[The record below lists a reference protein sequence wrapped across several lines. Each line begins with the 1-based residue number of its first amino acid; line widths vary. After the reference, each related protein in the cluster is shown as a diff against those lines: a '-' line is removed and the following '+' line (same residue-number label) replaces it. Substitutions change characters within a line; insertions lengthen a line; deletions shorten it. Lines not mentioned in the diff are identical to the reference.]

1 MVESAARTAGPATVR
16 EVERKYRV
24 HGLFRLP
31 ELVGADTGVAA
42 VDDRG
47 TVALEALY
55 YDTAD
60 LRLAREGITLRRRA
74 GGFDEGWH
82 LKLPVP
88 GAASGTRDELQFPL
102 SAGGADGAPPQEL
115 VDYVRAYVRRE
126 PLQHMAAL
134 RTERRTLLL
143 RDAEG
148 SALAELVDDTV
159 SVLDGGAVAARFRE
173 LEVEARGGDDAEVE
187 ATLDRISAA
196 LTGAGTVNGEFVS
209 KAVRALGPRAAAP
222 PEVPAPGKV
231 HPRDPARL
239 AVQAHLATH
248 VRAFRLQDVR
258 VRRDSPDSVH
268 QMRVAARRIRS
279 GLKVFSPLVEEAW
292 STPLRRELAWIA
304 GLLGEVRDREVL
316 LHRLERDL
324 AALPADIDARPVA
337 SVVRRTL
344 LQEMTAARGRVLEAM
359 ASERYVDLLDRL
371 VEAANEPRTT
381 AAADAPCSAA
391 LPPLV
396 GGAWRKLAKA
406 AKALHRD
413 GPDEEWHEVRIQA
426 KKARYAAEACVP
438 VFGPPAK
445 ELAKQVERVT
455 EVLGEHQDAAV
466 AADTVQSFVSG
477 RRIGATTGFALGLL
491 HGMQRDAV
499 DAAREQFTAIW
510 PEVSR
515 ARWRRW
521 LEQD

>member
-1 MVESAARTAGPATVR
+1 MAESAARTAGPATVR

-31 ELVGADTGVAA
+31 EVVGADTGIAT

-47 TVALEALY
+47 TVALEARY

-88 GAASGTRDELQFPL
+88 GAAAGTRDELQSPL
-102 SAGGADGAPPQEL
+102 SAAAADGAPPAEL
-115 VDYVRAYVRRE
+115 VDLVRAYVRRE
-126 PLQHMAAL
+126 PLRQMAAL

-159 SVLDGGAVAARFRE
+159 SVLDGDAVAARFRE
-173 LEVEARGGDDAEVE
+173 LEVEARGDGADVE

-196 LTGAGTVNGEFVS
+196 LTDAGAVNGEFVS

-222 PEVPAPGKV
+222 PEVPAPDRV
-231 HPRDPARL
+231 RPRDPARL

-359 ASERYVDLLDRL
+359 ASERYVDLLERMVDA
-371 VEAANEPRTT
+371 VNNPRTT
-381 AAADAPCSAA
+381 AAADAPCFAE

-413 GPDEEWHEVRIQA
+413 GPDEEWHEVRIQG

-445 ELAKQVERVT
+445 ELARQVERVT

-466 AADTVQSFVSG
+466 AADTVRSFVSG
-477 RRIGATTGFALGLL
+477 RRIGAPAGFALGLL

-499 DAAREQFTAIW
+499 DASREHFTAIW

-515 ARWRRW
+515 SKWRRW
-521 LEQD
+521 LEQN